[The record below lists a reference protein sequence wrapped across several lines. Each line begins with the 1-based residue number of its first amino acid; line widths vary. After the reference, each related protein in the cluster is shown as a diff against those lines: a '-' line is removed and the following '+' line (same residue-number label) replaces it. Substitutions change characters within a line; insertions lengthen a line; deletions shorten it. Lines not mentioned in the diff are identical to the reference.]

1 MRNYYPSRFRC
12 RLFIEFSIIQRN
24 NDISVV
30 QVLSSYDASMAWSRS
45 KYLSIFNKSITCLQR
60 TSSTFMTNI
69 AVWGNC
75 FFITILSSILYKGC
89 PSLPILQ
96 VLNIVLAGFSI
107 GGTWGHG
114 QWRSRGRR
122 KQELED
128 PEIVFPMIVTFVLQS
143 KSGGNLVSTF
153 TFFFNFYPIKNVLV
167 I

>member
-96 VLNIVLAGFSI
+96 VLKMFLQASVLEGL
-107 GGTWGHG
+107 GGMG
-114 QWRSRGRR
+114 
-122 KQELED
+122 
-128 PEIVFPMIVTFVLQS
+128 
-143 KSGGNLVSTF
+143 SGGAEAGGNKNWRTQKL
-153 TFFFNFYPIKNVLV
+153 FFQ
-167 I
+167 

>member
-96 VLNIVLAGFSI
+96 VLNIVQKGFFRLQYWRDLGAWAVEEQRQEETRT
-107 GGTWGHG
+107 GGP
-114 QWRSRGRR
+114 RNCFSN
-122 KQELED
+122 D
-128 PEIVFPMIVTFVLQS
+128 CNFCAS
-143 KSGGNLVSTF
+143 K
-153 TFFFNFYPIKNVLV
+153 
-167 I
+167 